1 MFYDAVRR
9 LLDSGWKRRG
19 SASSGDTRLE
29 ERLTRLRL
37 ERLEFDPLRLA
48 PPERLI
54 LGREDHAR
62 ASLPALAPAIT
73 TANETKTAVG
83 LAAVTEPTLASV
95 VSGDLAVGSIP
106 LNTAPL
112 GTGVT
117 PRFTLLISTSRS
129 PTIAAAGSVSVID
142 GSNPAPPNRTIT
154 LSTLAVEP
162 GTLSA
167 GRDEGSC
174 VRLIAANLTEDDLL
188 PILGAIG
195 GTPVPLDR
203 QETSATATITARSIA
218 PPALDGCA
226 MASDLPLT
234 AAAILDGDSCS
245 RFVARSWLPA
255 AGFEGGPL
263 FHLAG
268 LNGFSG
274 ALSHAPGDQALPRTV
289 VITVTPP
296 LPTSTPYHTSSST
309 RSE

>member
-1 MFYDAVRR
+1 MFYDSVRRLLGSGPKRRGADPSADSRLEERLARLRLEHREFDPLSLAPPERR
-9 LLDSGWKRRG
+9 LLDSR
-19 SASSGDTRLE
+19 DQT
-29 ERLTRLRL
+29 
-37 ERLEFDPLRLA
+37 
-48 PPERLI
+48 
-54 LGREDHAR
+54 R
-62 ASLPALAPAIT
+62 ASFPVLTPASTPA
-73 TANETKTAVG
+73 NVTKTAVQ
-83 LAAVTEPTLASV
+83 LAAVTGPTLASV
-95 VSGDLAVGSIP
+95 VSEDVPEGSIA

-117 PRFTLLISTSRS
+117 PGFTLLISTSRS

-142 GSNPAPPNRTIT
+142 GSNPVPSNRTIT
-154 LSTLAVEP
+154 LSTLAEESAAF
-162 GTLSA
+162 SA

-174 VRLIAANLTEDDLL
+174 VRLAAANLTEDVLL

-195 GTPVPLDR
+195 GTPAPLDPH
-203 QETSATATITARSIA
+203 ETSGTATTTARSIA
-218 PPALDGCA
+218 PPARDGCA

-296 LPTSTPYHTSSST
+296 LPTSTPSHPSSST